1 MFSSYSIKHTLKS
14 SGDILDSKVMRLET
28 LICRHSKPILNDML
42 FIAFVKLGQ
51 ESLREI
57 PVNGKTKNHYN
68 RKIALN
74 TVLIH

>member
-28 LICRHSKPILNDML
+28 LCRYSKPILNDML

-74 TVLIH
+74 TAMIH